1 MSEQS
6 GTVDAATQEAQRTQ
20 WVREQFQK
28 ANRFLAEKG
37 IVPAK
42 VFTEECRYLAPL
54 VALWKLE
61 SSMPSKKTYWVI
73 GGELPADFVEV
84 SAAKDARDA
93 MRHFSLTWQ
102 MKAESLLQ
110 SRSLDATQEK
120 FARLLISRAESL
132 YQLHSDDNFWQQQG

>member
-42 VFTEECRYLAPL
+42 VFAEECRYLAPL

-61 SSMPSKKTYWVI
+61 SSMPSKKN
-73 GGELPADFVEV
+73 
-84 SAAKDARDA
+84 
-93 MRHFSLTWQ
+93 
-102 MKAESLLQ
+102 LLGDWG
-110 SRSLDATQEK
+110 RTPC
-120 FARLLISRAESL
+120 RLCRG
-132 YQLHSDDNFWQQQG
+132 QRR